1 MGKIPGVVTG
11 VVKSVE
17 DPDQQGRVQISL
29 PYLGGQNDSTWA
41 PVATLMT
48 GGGRGSW
55 FMPEVGDEVL
65 VAFNQEDVQHPYII
79 GYLWN
84 GQDKPPVKN
93 PDISVKVRRLRTVS
107 GHRIDFDDT
116 SSGEKITIHTQG
128 GHEIVMDDTPG
139 AGNVT
144 VSTNGGHKIKMDD
157 TPGATG
163 VSIKTTGSQEIQLQD
178 LPPTITIQTTAQNQ
192 IIVSDAPPGITINAP
207 TGILTASCMMANVTA
222 NSALNISAPITIFD
236 GVVQAQVV
244 IATAVVGS
252 AYTPAPGDTFGL

>member
-1 MGKIPGVVTG
+1 MSKIPGVVTG

-79 GYLWN
+79 GFLWN
-84 GQDKPPVKN
+84 GQDKPPAK
-93 PDISVKVRRLRTVS
+93 DISTKVRRLRTVS
-107 GHRIDFDDT
+107 GHQIDFDDID
-116 SSGEKITIHTQG
+116 GEEKITITTKG
-128 GHEIVMDDTPG
+128 GHKILMDDKPG
-139 AGNVT
+139 SGNVT

-157 TPGATG
+157 TAGATS

-192 IIVSDAPPGITINAP
+192 IIVSDAPPGITIKAP
-207 TGILTASCMMANVTA
+207 TGILTVSCMMATVSA
-222 NSALNISAPITIFD
+222 DAALNISAPITIFN
-236 GVVQAQVV
+236 GVVQAQTV